1 MNSVVTR
8 TLHRVLQNIVHYIVV
23 AYFLTIIL
31 MFSFHLFID
40 MRFKPSGFELILQ
53 AGVLVQYS
61 AGKEYSASL
70 CDRWGIWHLLIFSNN
85 PDLQSQLQL
94 RNMQNVNSL
103 LSKGLNIFQLTAITW
118 INKILFTMIKN
129 KRWSLFLSP

>member
-70 CDRWGIWHLLIFSNN
+70 CDR
-85 PDLQSQLQL
+85 
-94 RNMQNVNSL
+94 
-103 LSKGLNIFQLTAITW
+103 
-118 INKILFTMIKN
+118 
-129 KRWSLFLSP
+129 